1 MFNLTR
7 RRLLMAAGGA
17 AAAAGLDL
25 GLGPAAA
32 QADDGQDD
40 RARGRADSSVVE
52 WNRTLLRIV
61 RTPGAQPATVHA
73 TRSFAILHAAIYDAV
88 VSAQGFGR
96 PYVFRVNAAPG
107 ASAQAAAVQAAHDTL
122 VALYPSM
129 VDSLNSQLAADLAAL
144 PDNRA
149 RAAGVR
155 VGATTAKLVLGLRT
169 GDGSAAAPP
178 ALTPGTAPGEYR
190 PTPPGFAAAVFTHW
204 PAVTPWVLDRAD
216 QFRTRPYPA
225 LSSSAYAD
233 ALNEVKSLGQ
243 DTSQTRTA
251 DQTTQARFW
260 AASIWNYWNEI
271 TQSTVSGEGADL
283 FTAARVFAD
292 LTLTFADSVIAFYD
306 SKYHFRI
313 WRPVTA
319 IRLADTDGNP
329 ATTADPAWNP
339 LATTPNDPSYP
350 GAHSV
355 VSEAGATV
363 LTRHFGPRE
372 HVVVTSEALPGVT
385 RTFERFQDIA
395 DEAGLS
401 RIFAGVHTRLDHDA
415 GQRMGV
421 DVARFVLDP
430 DDGLTGSV

>member
-1 MFNLTR
+1 VAN
-7 RRLLMAAGGA
+7 GDDD
-17 AAAAGLDL
+17 DL
-25 GLGPAAA
+25 VGSG
-32 QADDGQDD
+32 
-40 RARGRADSSVVE
+40 ADSTVVE

-73 TRSFAILHAAIYDAV
+73 TRSFAIMHAAIYDAV
-88 VSAQGFGR
+88 VAAQGFGR
-96 PYVFRVNAAPG
+96 PYVFTVNAARG
-107 ASAQAAAVQAAHDTL
+107 ASATAAAVQAAHDTL
-122 VALYPSM
+122 EALYPTM
-129 VDSLNSQLAADLAAL
+129 ADTLNAQLAADLAAL

-155 VGATTAKLVLGLRT
+155 VGATAAKLILGLRV
-169 GDGSAAAPP
+169 GDGSAATPP
-178 ALTPGTAPGEYR
+178 ALTPGTQPGEYR

-204 PAVTPWVLDRAD
+204 AAVTPWVLDRAD
-216 QFRTRPYPA
+216 QFRSGPFPA
-225 LSSSAYAD
+225 LSSTAYAD
-233 ALNEVKSLGQ
+233 ALNEVKSIGQ
-243 DTSQTRTA
+243 DTSTTRTA
-251 DQTTQARFW
+251 DQTVQARFW

-271 TQSTVSGEGADL
+271 AQSSVIAHSCDL

-292 LTLTFADSVIAFYD
+292 LTLTFADAVIAFYD

-355 VSEAGATV
+355 VSQAGATV

-372 HVVVTSEALPGVT
+372 HVVVTSEVLPGTT
-385 RTFERFQDIA
+385 RTFSKFQDIA

-401 RIFAGVHTRLDHDA
+401 RIPAGVHTRLDHDA

-421 DVARFVLDP
+421 NLARFVLDP
-430 DDGLTGSV
+430 DDGLTGPV